1 SATNPTHTYA
11 ANGTYTVRLVATNAA
26 GCTDTLSRSV
36 TVNVVGVKEDLAASV
51 SLYPNPTAGKVTLEL
66 AKAEQ
71 VTVTVHNMQGQAVRK
86 VRTNGEGKVVLDLEG
101 LATGSYLIKVDNG
114 ESIFTKKVLYQ
125 NK

>member
-1 SATNPTHTYA
+1 
-11 ANGTYTVRLVATNAA
+11 
-26 GCTDTLSRSV
+26 
-36 TVNVVGVKEDLAASV
+36 
-51 SLYPNPTAGKVTLEL
+51 
-66 AKAEQ
+66 KAEQ